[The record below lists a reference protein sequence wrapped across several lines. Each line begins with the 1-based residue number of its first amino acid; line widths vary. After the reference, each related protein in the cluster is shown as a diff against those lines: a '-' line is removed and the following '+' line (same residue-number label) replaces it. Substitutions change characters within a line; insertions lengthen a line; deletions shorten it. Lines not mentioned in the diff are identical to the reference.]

1 MAVHTATIEWVC
13 DNRKFTDNQY
23 SRAHTWRFDGGLVVP
38 ASSSPHVVRV
48 PLSNPAN
55 VDPEE
60 AFVAALSSCHML
72 WFLNLAALK
81 GYVVDSY
88 ADPAQGFMEKNT
100 TGKEWVS
107 RVVLRPHV
115 VFSGAKVPIDADVE
129 GLHHEAHAECFL
141 ANSVKTSVETAGSWR
156 FLAGELAR

>member
-1 MAVHTATIEWVC
+1 MAVHTATIEWVRN
-13 DNRKFTDNQY
+13 DSKFTDNRY
-23 SRAHTWRFDGGLVVP
+23 SRGHAWRFDGGLTVP

-48 PLSNPAN
+48 PFSNPAN

-72 WFLNLAALK
+72 WFLNLTALK

-88 ADPAQGFMEKNT
+88 TDQAQGLMEKNA
-100 TGKEWVS
+100 TGKEWVA

-115 VFSGAKVPIDADVE
+115 EFSGTKVPNDGEVD
-129 GLHHEAHAECFL
+129 GLHHEAHTECFL
-141 ANSVKTSVETAGSWR
+141 ANSVKTSVETAGSWK
-156 FLAGELAR
+156 FLGGKVAR